1 MELAPSREMESPT
14 RVAES
19 REAAVSY
26 IFAAEDGADIA
37 EPMNCAIIRSYIN
50 VPLIERTLA
59 EVYAIIIFEL
69 HLSVTRLRACK
80 TWLFVCKPS
89 QSKCKT
95 RIDENI
101 A

>member
-19 REAAVSY
+19 REAA
-26 IFAAEDGADIA
+26 EDGSDIA
-37 EPMNCAIIRSYIN
+37 ELMNCAIIRSYIN

-80 TWLFVCKPS
+80 TWLSVCKPS